1 MFRERR
7 GSALALPTLLIEPV
21 RRIFPN
27 LPRERAN
34 FKRGVKYRTKAA
46 RRFAVPSHNILYLSA
61 SGSYLES
68 AIALRA
74 SASVAAVLCS
84 AASALRS
91 SARSA

>member
-7 GSALALPTLLIEPV
+7 GSALALPTLLIEAV
-21 RRIFPN
+21 RRLFPN

-34 FKRGVKYRTKAA
+34 FKRGVKYRTK
-46 RRFAVPSHNILYLSA
+46 FTFLHNILYLSA

-74 SASVAAVLCS
+74 SASVATVLCS